1 MKHLKKTFKKEIGG
15 KTAMK
20 KELTCLGLSVCMTLA
35 PVGGFVHGVS
45 QENSAVSQK
54 NSVAEQEDGAAS
66 QKNGAAAQENS
77 AGLLQAIETVK
88 RAVDIPKE
96 YSQFEYSAIQ
106 QKTDKGQVQVW
117 SLSWTDPKDGGEI
130 SAQADP
136 FAQLSQTEGKQG
148 VLLSYYRYEKSQ
160 DQGSIGTVKREAAQK
175 TVEEFLKKAL
185 PSSVAGQ
192 MKEVGE
198 EHSQRNANTHRFH
211 YMLYEKGTP
220 VKPLSVRIQVDKYS
234 GWITS
239 YQGLP
244 PGTRIPTFPDPK
256 TAMDKAGAIQSY
268 LDKIGMKL
276 EYHSTY
282 DTAIMPVDHMSAISG
297 MTTDEATQ
305 KPEVR
310 TVFPV
315 FVAGGDEDADQ
326 LVIDGKSGQVRR
338 IDNSVLPRNFLGKAD
353 TANAETSRDEALT
366 PEEQKGLKEIS
377 GFLTKEEAASALK
390 KQVPQLFGE
399 ASYQYASL
407 SKNRSGGSA
416 FQWDFS
422 FEEGSGSVDA
432 QSGRILSLYYGGDT
446 KTSSPADRNISEDQA
461 LKQAKEISEKL
472 APDVFSSC
480 KLSQKILA
488 ENDPSPT
495 SDTSYSFRFFRQ
507 ENGID
512 FVDNGI
518 FITVD
523 GTGQLRSYHRVWY
536 DDVTFPS
543 ITGVLSEKQI
553 FSKIQETNLFE
564 VAFEWGD
571 PQHNTMMLAYEFTD
585 PVAGMLWSPL
595 DGQRLNNDGTPKKEE
610 KLPSY
615 ADIKGHWSEATVK
628 ELLEN
633 GYYIEGESFQPNR
646 VINQSEFLR
655 YLYSPNYSSLPE
667 KDFYRLL
674 ENQGVL
680 KEGEAAPDQ
689 ALARQDAA
697 KFLIRHMGLEQAAV
711 NGELYKNFFSDEVK
725 QGYQGY
731 ATLCYGLGI
740 MGGEKGKAF
749 AGAKNMTRAEA
760 ASAIY
765 HMLLVK

>member
-1 MKHLKKTFKKEIGG
+1 
-15 KTAMK
+15 MK
-20 KELTCLGLSVCMTLA
+20 KELTCLALSVCMTLA

-45 QENSAVSQK
+45 
-54 NSVAEQEDGAAS
+54 
-66 QKNGAAAQENS
+66 QENS

-106 QKTDKGQVQVW
+106 QKTDRGQVQVW
-117 SLSWTDPKDGGEI
+117 SLSWKDPKAGGEI

-136 FAQLSQTEGKQG
+136 FAQLSQTTGQQG

-160 DQGSIGTVKREAAQK
+160 NQGSIGTVKRAAAQK
-175 TVEEFLKKAL
+175 TAEEFLKKAL

-192 MKEVGE
+192 MKQVGE
-198 EHSQRNANTHRFH
+198 ENSQRNANTHRFH
-211 YMLYEKGTP
+211 YMLYEKGIP

-234 GWITS
+234 GLITS

-244 PGTRIPTFPDPK
+244 PGTGIPTFPDPK
-256 TAMDKAGAIQSY
+256 TAMDKAGAIQAY

-276 EYHSTY
+276 EYHSAY
-282 DTAIMPVDHMSAISG
+282 DTAIMPVDNMSATSE
-297 MTTDEATQ
+297 MTTDEAAQ
-305 KPEVR
+305 KPER

-315 FVAGGDEDADQ
+315 FVAGGGGDADQ

-338 IDNSVLPRNFLGKAD
+338 IDNSVLPRDFLGKAAA
-353 TANAETSRDEALT
+353 ANAETSRDGALT

-377 GFLTKEEAASALK
+377 GLLTKEEAAAALK
-390 KQVPQLFGE
+390 KLVPQLFGE

-407 SKNRSGGSA
+407 SKNRSGGSS
-416 FQWDFS
+416 FQWNFS

-432 QSGRILSLYYGGDT
+432 QSGRILSLYYGGDPQA
-446 KTSSPADRNISEDQA
+446 SSKVDRNITEDQA
-461 LKQAKEISEKL
+461 LKQANEISEKL
-472 APDVFSSC
+472 APDVYSSC
-480 KLSQKILA
+480 KLSQRISA
-488 ENDPSPT
+488 ENDPAPT
-495 SDTSYSFRFFRQ
+495 PDTSYSFRFFRQ
-507 ENGID
+507 VNGID

-518 FITVD
+518 FLTVD
-523 GTGQLRSYHRVWY
+523 GTGQLRSYQRVWY
-536 DDVTFPS
+536 DDITFPS
-543 ITGVLSEKQI
+543 ITGVLSERQI
-553 FSKIQETNLFE
+553 FSKILESNPFE

-595 DGQRLNNDGTPKKEE
+595 DGQRLNNDGTPKKDE

-615 ADIKGHWSEATVK
+615 TDIKGHWCEGTVK
-628 ELLEN
+628 ELLDN
-633 GYYIEGESFQPNR
+633 GYYIEDESFQPNR
-646 VINQSEFLR
+646 TITQSEFLR
-655 YLYSPNYSSLPE
+655 YLYSPDYSSLPE
-667 KDFYRLL
+667 KDFYMLL
-674 ENQGVL
+674 KNQGIL

-711 NGELYKNFFSDEVK
+711 NGELYKNFFSDEVE
-725 QGYQGY
+725 QSYQGY

-749 AGAKNMTRAEA
+749 DGAKNMTRAEA

-765 HMLLVK
+765 RMLLVK